1 LGVVGYG
8 LTPVGAIQVS
18 HVSWHLPGGR
28 LLLDDVGFQVNDGDH
43 TSLIGA
49 NGAGKTSLLRLITGD
64 ATGYE
69 GTISITGRLGVM
81 RQLVGSIR
89 DETTVRDFFLSL
101 SEPRVIAA
109 ADALAKGEVNMMEDP
124 MAYAEALG
132 TWGEAGGYEAEVYW
146 DATAQRSLGQGM
158 DQIGSRRLA
167 TFSGGEQKRLA
178 LEFLLRGD
186 HDVLILDEPD
196 NFLDIPGKRWL
207 EAEIQA
213 STKTILFV
221 SHDRELLAAAATK
234 MVTVETFGA
243 WTHHAGFVTYH
254 EARKA
259 LLDKMEKDRA
269 QYEDERLKLVEYV
282 KLMRIRSKQSMS
294 FAPKLAA
301 AESKLRQFDLK
312 TPEPPEEVREQ
323 RVKMQLRGARTG
335 KKAVMIEK
343 LELNGLTDPFDTEF
357 WFGDRVAVLGAN
369 GAGKSHFL
377 RLIAGDPSVS
387 YEGSYRLGAGVV
399 AGHFNQTHDQPELK
413 GRILLDILATRGEMR
428 AAAVGRLRRYGLGN
442 QQEQEF
448 ETLSGGQQ
456 ARFQILLLELGGVT
470 LLLLDEPTDNLD
482 LVSAE
487 ALEDA
492 LTEFEGTIV
501 TVTHDRWFLRNFDRF
516 IVFNDD
522 CSVSD
527 LLEAPEMYR

>member
-1 LGVVGYG
+1 M
-8 LTPVGAIQVS
+8 GAIQVS

-28 LLLDDVGFQVNDGDH
+28 LLLEDVSFQINNGDH
-43 TSLIGA
+43 TALIGA
-49 NGAGKTSLLRLITGD
+49 NGAGKSSLLRLISGD
-64 ATGYE
+64 ATGYD
-69 GTISITGRLGVM
+69 GTITIDGRMGVM

-89 DETTVRDFFLSL
+89 DESTVRDLFIGLS
-101 SEPRVIAA
+101 SNRVIDAA
-109 ADALAKGEVNMMEDP
+109 AKLAKAEVNMHDDP
-124 MAYAEALG
+124 MGYAEALG
-132 TWGEAGGYEAEVYW
+132 EWGEAGGYDAEVYW
-146 DATAQRSLGQGM
+146 DATAQRSLGVGM
-158 DQIGSRRLA
+158 DELGDRRLS

-178 LEFLLRGD
+178 LECLLRGD
-186 HDVLILDEPD
+186 HDVLLLDEPD

-207 EAEIQA
+207 EGEIQE
-213 STKTILFV
+213 SNKTILFV

-234 MVTVETFGA
+234 LVTVEASGT
-243 WTHHAGFVTYH
+243 WTHHANFATYH
-254 EARKA
+254 GAREARMV
-259 LLDKMEKDRA
+259 KMEKDRA
-269 QYEDERLKLVEYV
+269 LYDEELERLTEYV

-301 AESKLRQFDLK
+301 AESKLRQFQER
-312 TPEPPEEVREQ
+312 TPEPPEEIRDQ
-323 RVKMQLRGARTG
+323 RVTMQLRGARTG
-335 KKAVMIEK
+335 KKAVMIED
-343 LELNGLTDPFDTEF
+343 LELAGLTDPFATEF

-377 RLIAGDPSVS
+377 RLLAGDPTVMH
-387 YEGSYRLGAGVV
+387 EGSYRLGAGVV
-399 AGHFNQTHDQPELK
+399 AGHFNQTHDHPELMGAK
-413 GRILLDILATRGEMR
+413 LLDILSGRGQVR
-428 AAAVGRLRRYGLGN
+428 AASMGRLRRYGLYG
-442 QQEQEF
+442 QAEQEF

-456 ARFQILLLELGGVT
+456 ARFQILLLELEGAT

-492 LTEFEGTIV
+492 LSEFEGTIV

-527 LLEAPEMYR
+527 LLEAPAAYR